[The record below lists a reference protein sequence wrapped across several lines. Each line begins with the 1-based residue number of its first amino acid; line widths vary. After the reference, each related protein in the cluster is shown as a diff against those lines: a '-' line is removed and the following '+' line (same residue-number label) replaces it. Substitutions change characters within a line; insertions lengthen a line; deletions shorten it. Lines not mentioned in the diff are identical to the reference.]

1 MAEGA
6 NVEVG
11 REGLH
16 SCFREVLKPACKLSS
31 LVLLRVEVR
40 AVDLLARAR
49 VFALFSLEEIWMVLQ
64 LLPTMRVAALVLQ
77 RAALGEGSNHPLSV
91 PGLTHLRRVGVQS
104 WPAAVV
110 LPVVRIHTGFAV
122 MIVLAVGAPNSLEV
136 KEVEIHIDVVLLNQL
151 DRDLLLI
158 VREAAELLVLA
169 ADIVQVR
176 LTELCLVFVWVIKG
190 LHFVVRT
197 ITVVTVLAV
206 DWPEG
211 SVLLCLKD
219 IVADL

>member
-1 MAEGA
+1 
-6 NVEVG
+6 
-11 REGLH
+11 
-16 SCFREVLKPACKLSS
+16 
-31 LVLLRVEVR
+31 
-40 AVDLLARAR
+40 
-49 VFALFSLEEIWMVLQ
+49 
-64 LLPTMRVAALVLQ
+64 
-77 RAALGEGSNHPLSV
+77 
-91 PGLTHLRRVGVQS
+91 
-104 WPAAVV
+104 
-110 LPVVRIHTGFAV
+110 
-122 MIVLAVGAPNSLEV
+122 MIVLTVGAPNSLEV

-176 LTELCLVFVWVIKG
+176 LTELRLVFVWVIKG

-206 DWPEG
+206 DRPEG

-219 IVADL
+219 IVADLGLVAAQGASSVLEVVVVWTLLEVVGVRVDIARDDLKVKEVKQLDALVRTNVPGVEVSNSRLDSMFLL